1 MKKYLNL
8 IVSVIIGVALHAQT
22 MEVVEKDH
30 DISRKAR
37 KGFLGAIEKNE
48 AAGTFDMIYVLK
60 SNDKKV
66 ITETYTFDKDLNLKN
81 TVKEEEEIEKVKK
94 KYKWFKFKGE
104 TYESKSVFV
113 RSNAKGEM
121 VFREKTIKFKWSW
134 FRGGYAKK
142 VILGDKVKPKDEE
155 SGARYMFRG
164 GYYENDPE
172 EYLLVC
178 AGLKDGKDVAG
189 SFLKYHIIFVDK
201 EVNITKKEEISFS
214 FAKAPVFS
222 EPLADDD
229 PTSNDLN
236 PRDWI
241 IIFAPQ
247 GGPGMGKVEGN
258 PKSYSYFRYS
268 FDGKL
273 KEKLDFDAPV
283 VGWRVLGAFLKD
295 GQVYLYGP
303 GIGKDK
309 HYNEIF
315 KGSIIANTSDEEGE
329 SKGKGLLGGI
339 KSLAGGE
346 FTQVTQDEIDTR
358 LDDMKYTNFQ
368 VARINNGKLGFISS
382 PSIDDINKSNVKP
395 DGQKKSIEFD
405 GKRFITTGVTIAAG
419 NNIFIS
425 GQDFKVD
432 GLGKNKGTRLY
443 KGLFLLQFDAN
454 GSYLRNYG
462 VELDQRKYLGMFSKG
477 ITPDMV
483 PATSVLEESPDG
495 KKIYWLINICKAIDT
510 DTDVDNDYNFV
521 TGTQTTTYTTTFT
534 PLYSVQYGVIDAMN
548 GKATDFKTLG
558 EDEKRK
564 YYLLPDKYL
573 LRLNNYIIFLSET
586 TKGDK
591 LLLSRFDLAGQK
603 AF

>member
-1 MKKYLNL
+1 MKKLLSLL
-8 IVSVIIGVALHAQT
+8 ISLSAFLVMQSQMMDVL
-22 MEVVEKDH
+22 EKDH

-37 KGFLGAIEKNE
+37 KGFLGAVEKNE
-48 AAGTFDMIYVLK
+48 ANGTFDMIYILK

-66 ITETYTFDKDLNLKN
+66 ITETYTFDKELNLKN
-81 TVKEEEEIEKVKK
+81 TVKEEEEIEKVKT

-113 RSNAKGEM
+113 RSNTKGEM

-201 EVNITKKEEISFS
+201 EVNISKKDEISFS

-229 PTSNDLN
+229 NTSNDDN
-236 PRDWI
+236 PRDWVL
-241 IIFAPQ
+241 IFAPQ

-258 PKSYSYFRYS
+258 PKSYTYFRYS
-268 FDGKL
+268 YDGKL
-273 KEKLDFDAPV
+273 KEKIDFDAPT
-283 VGWRVLGAFLKD
+283 VGWRVLGAFLKN

-315 KGSIIANTSDEEGE
+315 KGPIIANTSDEEGE

-358 LDDMKYTNFQ
+358 LDDMKYTHFQ
-368 VARINNGKLGFISS
+368 VAKISDGKLSFISA

-395 DGQKKSIEFD
+395 EGQKKSIEFD
-405 GKRFITTGVTIAAG
+405 GKRFITTGVSVVGG
-419 NNIFIS
+419 NMFIT
-425 GQDFKVD
+425 GQDFKLD
-432 GLGKNKGTRLY
+432 AIGKNKGTRLY
-443 KGLFLLQFDAN
+443 KGLFLLQFDPN
-454 GSYLRNYG
+454 GKFLRNYG
-462 VELDQRKYLGMFSKG
+462 VELDQKKYLGMFSKG
-477 ITPDMV
+477 ITPDMI
-483 PATSVLEESPDG
+483 PAYSTLLESPDG
-495 KKIYWLINICKAIDT
+495 KKIYWMINICKAIDT
-510 DTDVDNDYNFV
+510 DTDIDTDYNYFS
-521 TGTQTTTYTTTFT
+521 GIQTTTFTTTFT
-534 PLYSVQYGVIDAMN
+534 PLYTVQYGTIDILN
-548 GKATDFKTLG
+548 GKASDFKTLG

-564 YYLLPDKYL
+564 FYLMPDKNML
-573 LRLNNYIIFLSET
+573 LLSNYVIYLSET
-586 TKGDK
+586 LKGDK
-591 LLLSRFDLAGQK
+591 LLLSRFDLTGQK

>member
-1 MKKYLNL
+1 MKKLFTFL
-8 IVSVIIGVALHAQT
+8 ISLSLFITLQAQ
-22 MEVVEKDH
+22 MEVLEKDH

-37 KGFLGAIEKNE
+37 KGFLGAVEKNE
-48 AAGTFDMIYVLK
+48 TNGTFDMIYVLK

-178 AGLKDGKDVAG
+178 AGLRDGKDVAG
-189 SFLKYHIIFVDK
+189 SFLKYHIIFVNK
-201 EVNITKKEEISFS
+201 EVSITKKDEISFS

-229 PTSNDLN
+229 NASNDDN
-236 PRDWI
+236 PRDWVL
-241 IIFAPQ
+241 IFAPQ

-258 PKSYSYFRYS
+258 PKSYTFFRYS
-268 FDGKL
+268 YNGTL
-273 KEKLDFDAPV
+273 KEKFDFEVPV
-283 VGWRVLGAFLKD
+283 AGWRVLGAFLKD

-315 KGSIIANTSDEEGE
+315 KGPIIANTSDEEGE

-346 FTQVTQDEIDTR
+346 FTQVTQDDIDTR
-358 LDDMKYTNFQ
+358 LDDLKYSNFQ
-368 VARINNGKLGFISS
+368 VAKLSNGKLEFISS
-382 PSIDDINKSNVKP
+382 PAIDDINKSNVKP
-395 DGQKKSIEFD
+395 DGQKKSIDFD
-405 GKRFITTGVTIAAG
+405 GKRFITTGVGVVAG
-419 NNIFIS
+419 NNIFIT
-425 GQDFKVD
+425 GQDFKLD

-454 GSYLRNYG
+454 GKYLRNYG
-462 VELDQRKYLGMFSKG
+462 LELDQKKYMGMFSGG

-483 PATSVLEESPDG
+483 PAYSLLTESPDG
-495 KKIYWLINICKAIDT
+495 KKIYWMIHLCKAIDK
-510 DTDVDNDYNFV
+510 DTDIDTDYNYF
-521 TGTQTTTYTTTFT
+521 TGTQTNTYTTTFT
-534 PLYSVQYGVIDAMN
+534 PLYSVQYGIIDASS
-548 GKATDFKTLG
+548 GKASDFKTLG

-564 YYLLPDKYL
+564 FYLLPDKNML
-573 LRLNNYIIFLSET
+573 HLTNYMIYLSET

>member
-1 MKKYLNL
+1 M
-8 IVSVIIGVALHAQT
+8 VMHSQMMDV
-22 MEVVEKDH
+22 MEKDH

-37 KGFLGAIEKNE
+37 KGFLGAVEKNE
-48 AAGTFDMIYVLK
+48 AAGTFDMIYILK

-81 TVKEEEEIEKVKK
+81 TVKEEEEIEKVKT

-178 AGLKDGKDVAG
+178 AGLRDGKDVAA

-201 EVNITKKEEISFS
+201 EVNISKKDEISFS
-214 FAKAPVFS
+214 FAKSPVFS
-222 EPLADDD
+222 EPLSDDD
-229 PTSNDLN
+229 ATSNDDN
-236 PRDWI
+236 PRDWV

-258 PKSYSYFRYS
+258 PKSYTYLRYS
-268 FDGKL
+268 YDGKL
-273 KEKLDFDAPV
+273 KEKFDFDVPV

-315 KGSIIANTSDEEGE
+315 KGPIIANTSDEEGE

-358 LDDMKYTNFQ
+358 LDGMKYTNFQ
-368 VARINNGKLGFISS
+368 VAKVSSGKLAFISS
-382 PSIDDINKSNVKP
+382 PGIDEINKINVRP
-395 DGQKKSIEFD
+395 DGQKKTVEFD
-405 GKRFITTGVTIAAG
+405 GKRFITTTVGVGAN

-425 GQDFKVD
+425 GQDFKID

-454 GSYLRNYG
+454 GKYLRNYG
-462 VELDQRKYLGMFSKG
+462 VELDQRKYLGMFSGG

-483 PATSVLEESPDG
+483 PVYSLLLESPDG
-495 KKIYWLINICKAIDT
+495 NYINWLIHLCKAIDK
-510 DTDVDNDYNFV
+510 DTDFDSDYNFV
-521 TGTQTTTYTTTFT
+521 TGTLTTTTTTTFT
-534 PLYSVQYGVIDAMN
+534 PLYSVQFGVIDPVN
-548 GKATDFKTLG
+548 GKASDFKTLG
-558 EDEKRK
+558 EDENRK
-564 YYLLPDKYL
+564 FYLMPDKNRL
-573 LRLNNYIIFLSET
+573 LFDKYIIYLSET
-586 TKGDK
+586 MKGDK
-591 LLLSRFDLAGQK
+591 VLLSRFDLSAGK
-603 AF
+603 